1 MSYKVK
7 MTSQAKKDMSS
18 IYRYIALQLKEPQ
31 IAAKQYK
38 RIKSEIQKLNEMPE
52 RHAYYPDEPWHSYGV
67 RKFIVDN
74 YIGLYLIDSK
84 AKMVIVMRVMY
95 AGRDICTQ
103 LRDSKFE

>member
-31 IAAKQYK
+31 IAAKQYE

-52 RHAYYPDEPWHSYGV
+52 RHAYYPDEPWRSYGV
-67 RKFIVDN
+67 RKLIVDN
-74 YIGLYLIDSK
+74 YIGIYLIDSK

-95 AGRDICTQ
+95 AGRDIFTQ
-103 LRDSKFE
+103 LKDSKLE